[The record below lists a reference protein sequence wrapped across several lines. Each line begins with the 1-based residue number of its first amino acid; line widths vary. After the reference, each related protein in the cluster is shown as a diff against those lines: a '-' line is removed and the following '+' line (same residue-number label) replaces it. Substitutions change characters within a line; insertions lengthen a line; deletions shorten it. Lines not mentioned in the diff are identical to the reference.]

1 MSLVGTT
8 VGLHPMCDKS
18 VILQAKIMKPN
29 FGHSELIMIQLLLLM
44 FFPNGR
50 LLMVLDH
57 VKEGDFYFRTW
68 PVQLLIKVLSK
79 LCRERIKY
87 PGNPKG
93 TLKKEIS
100 YFPYFPVYCSRFNLS
115 PPERSL

>member
-8 VGLHPMCDKS
+8 VGLHPMCDQS

-93 TLKKEIS
+93 TLKKNDFVSIFS
-100 YFPYFPVYCSRFNLS
+100 CML
-115 PPERSL
+115 